1 MAPPEWAYIINDAGA
16 VQLIAESEFSS
27 TIDKIRDDLPAVTR
41 YVSIGKQDSERWIDF
56 EGWWGDYSA
65 KAPEIEIDADDVL
78 YQMYTSGTT
87 GRPKGAMLT
96 QRCVIENGL
105 QTTPYFKDVVGPG
118 KRSLIVM
125 PMFHAGATSFVFGTL
140 IGGASMVIHRDFS
153 PAAVAKAL
161 SEGEISVAN
170 LVPAM
175 IQAMLE
181 YVPDLADSS
190 YEMLDVMIYGASSIA
205 EDTLRRAMKVFQCD
219 FYQGFGQTETSACVT
234 MLSAADHR
242 RALAGRPELLLS
254 AGRALLGTT
263 IRIVDDDGNEV
274 PRGSSGEIVARGPQL
289 MKGYWNLPE
298 ATAKTLV
305 DGWIHTG
312 DVGVMDDEGYVY
324 IKDRI
329 KDMVVSGG
337 ENVYPRE
344 IENVLFDHP
353 AVADAAVIGVPDE
366 KFGEA
371 VLAVLVLRAGE
382 SVEPDTLI
390 AFCREKLAG
399 YKVPRR
405 IEFVDELPRNA
416 SGKVLKKDLRKPYWE
431 GRTRNVG

>member
-1 MAPPEWAYIINDAGA
+1 
-16 VQLIAESEFSS
+16 
-27 TIDKIRDDLPAVTR
+27 
-41 YVSIGKQDSERWIDF
+41 
-56 EGWWGDYSA
+56 
-65 KAPEIEIDADDVL
+65 
-78 YQMYTSGTT
+78 
-87 GRPKGAMLT
+87 
-96 QRCVIENGL
+96 
-105 QTTPYFKDVVGPG
+105 
-118 KRSLIVM
+118 
-125 PMFHAGATSFVFGTL
+125 MFHAGATSFVFGTL